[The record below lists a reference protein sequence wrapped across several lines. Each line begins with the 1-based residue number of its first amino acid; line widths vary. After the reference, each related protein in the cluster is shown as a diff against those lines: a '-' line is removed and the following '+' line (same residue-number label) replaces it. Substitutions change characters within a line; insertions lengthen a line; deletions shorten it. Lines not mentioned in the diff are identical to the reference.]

1 MPFGWGPHNCI
12 GMRFALMEG
21 KMALIEIMK
30 KYTFVRAPE
39 TEVSSSVTV
48 LQLVGCY
55 FCRSHSVAYSAH
67 SIHPTS
73 GWVRRPHMPAP

>member
-1 MPFGWGPHNCI
+1 
-12 GMRFALMEG
+12 MRFALMEG

-55 FCRSHSVAYSAH
+55 FCRSHSVAYFSSFH
-67 SIHPTS
+67 SSHLRLGEETAYASPLRGVPST
-73 GWVRRPHMPAP
+73 VRAN